1 MAQKKKNAGTDFSS
15 LLKQPADI
23 VRETIRAQ
31 DYKGHTAGLCSGY
44 LQCNLVIL
52 PSNLADDFQRFC
64 EMNPKPCPLVGVSA
78 VGQAG
83 FSNLGR
89 NIDLRTDVPRY
100 YIYKDGRLAEE
111 THDISSYWSDDSVAF
126 AIGCS
131 FTFEGALAAAGIA
144 LRHVELNR
152 TVPMYRTN
160 VMTAPAGDFGGPMV
174 VSMRP
179 IKETDVQAVFEI
191 CARYPHSHGAPVHVG
206 DPTDIGIADIETP
219 DWGDPVPIGKD
230 ETPVFWGCGVTSQV
244 AIETAKPVL
253 SITHAPGAML
263 ITEINETTIMNR
275 GLAEPFEHKTTQTRQ
290 G

>member
-1 MAQKKKNAGTDFSS
+1 MAQTRKNEGADYSS
-15 LLKQPADI
+15 LLQQPAAR
-23 VRETIRAQ
+23 VREAIRAK

-52 PSNLADDFQRFC
+52 PSDLAADFQRFC
-64 EMNPKPCPLVGVSA
+64 ETNPKPCPLVGVSA
-78 VGQAG
+78 VGQPG
-83 FSNLGR
+83 FRELGR

-100 YIYKDGRLAEE
+100 YIYKDGRLAGE
-111 THDISSYWSDDSVAF
+111 THDISGYWSDDSVAF

-131 FTFEGALAAAGIA
+131 FTFEGALAAAGIS

-160 VMTAPAGDFGGPMV
+160 VMTLAAGDFGGPMV

-179 IKETDVQAVFEI
+179 VKRSDLQAVFEI
-191 CARYPHSHGAPVHVG
+191 CARYPHSHGEPVHVG
-206 DPTDIGIADIETP
+206 DPGEIGIADINAP
-219 DWGDPVPIGKD
+219 DWGDSVPIAED

-244 AIETAKPVL
+244 AIETAKPAL
-253 SITHAPGAML
+253 CITHAPGAML
-263 ITEINETTIMNR
+263 ITEINETTTMLLR
-275 GLAEPFEHKTTQTRQ
+275 HAEPLAHNTSLNRQ